1 MSSVCLATLRRLL
14 TSSDTLRI
22 GNSKAARN
30 DLNKSLIFAQRAG
43 AFLALTCLITPLAT
57 RRCTHPCL
65 LLLSATVL
73 LYLISQSALASET
86 PLSSPLTLLMSS
98 PSLLSVIKLLVTIEF
113 LAQPL
118 TSGGAS
124 RPPPPLPRQHGI
136 PLQAS
141 ADPRV
146 RPLSGVQL
154 VLRATLTAPT
164 AGPPGDLE
172 R

>member
-1 MSSVCLATLRRLL
+1 M
-14 TSSDTLRI
+14 
-22 GNSKAARN
+22 
-30 DLNKSLIFAQRAG
+30 
-43 AFLALTCLITPLAT
+43 
-57 RRCTHPCL
+57 
-65 LLLSATVL
+65 
-73 LYLISQSALASET
+73 
-86 PLSSPLTLLMSS
+86 LLMNS
-98 PSLLSVIKLLVTIEF
+98 PSLLSAIKLLVTIEF

-154 VLRATLTAPT
+154 VLRATLAAPT